1 MIKQV
6 SHPVTGVGAADLA
19 LALAVA
25 YELHAPVRQ
34 TPRAPEVA
42 TAAAAATTAGRRSA
56 ARRRRRTARVR

>member
-6 SHPVTGVGAADLA
+6 SHPVTAVGAADLA

-25 YELHAPVRQ
+25 YELHPPTRQ
-34 TPRAPEVA
+34 ASRAPEVA
-42 TAAAAATTAGRRSA
+42 TAAAATTTADHRST